1 MDEKYKVLLVDDE
14 MLTIMAVE
22 KLLTQ
27 EGRQYTVVGTA
38 RNGKEALEVLEKTRA
53 DIALVDI
60 CMPGMDGIEFLQEV
74 RRRDLRVKV
83 IVLSAHRNFEYAQ
96 QTLNYG
102 ACGYLLKPFSKE
114 KIFEALDRVSVS
126 VREEWEKEEE
136 LRREKEQ
143 EAIRSLLLH
152 NKLDEALLENFS
164 PDKKY
169 RLLFASCKENFRR
182 LFLEEC
188 LGAGW
193 KKMKD
198 SLLVYLLGEDE
209 IKKLPRIMRNIRE
222 AARDYL
228 IPDLVLTVSAPGH
241 SLDTMGEAYTEC
253 KVAGVYWF
261 YLSGQEYI
269 DYMQIRNFGEKS
281 IRQVAEL
288 FEKLK
293 EKTALGTD
301 EEIRSA
307 LSHLY
312 KELKTDMPANEETI
326 RRLFYEFLIYVHQ
339 VKGQPGAFDNTAIE
353 NFESGLRRFNTL
365 DTMYCYVDGQMEAYL
380 CDGSGQPAAE
390 NEDMIVARAK
400 AFCKEHYNED
410 CSLDDIAAYV
420 YISKSYLSKIFK
432 EKTGVSIWNYFTDLR
447 IAKAKE
453 LLEKGNIKAVV
464 IGEMVGYKNPS
475 HFGKIFKKRVGCSP
489 KDYQQM
495 VISRED

>member
-27 EGRQYTVVGTA
+27 EGKQYTVAGTA
-38 RNGKEALEVLEKTRA
+38 RNGKEALEVLEKTKA

-74 RRRDLRVKV
+74 GRRGLKVKV

-143 EAIRSLLLH
+143 EAIRKLLLH
-152 NKLDEALLENFS
+152 NKVDEILLEKFS
-164 PDKKY
+164 LDKKY

-188 LGAGW
+188 LGEGW

-198 SLLVYLLGEDE
+198 SLLVYLLEEEE
-209 IKKLPRIMRNIRE
+209 IKDLPSIMRTIRE

-241 SLDTMGEAYTEC
+241 SLDTMKEAYTEC

-261 YLSGQEYI
+261 YLSSQEYI
-269 DYMQIRNFGEKS
+269 DYTQIGNFGEKS

-288 FEKLK
+288 FERLK

-307 LSHLY
+307 LQSLY

-339 VKGQPGAFDNTAIE
+339 VKGKMGTDDNALE
-353 NFESGLRRFNTL
+353 NFERGLRRFNTL
-365 DTMYCYVDGQMEAYL
+365 DTMYCYVAEQMEDYL
-380 CDGSGQPAAE
+380 LGGSGQPAAE

-400 AFCKEHYNED
+400 AFCKEYYNED

-495 VISRED
+495 VIYRED